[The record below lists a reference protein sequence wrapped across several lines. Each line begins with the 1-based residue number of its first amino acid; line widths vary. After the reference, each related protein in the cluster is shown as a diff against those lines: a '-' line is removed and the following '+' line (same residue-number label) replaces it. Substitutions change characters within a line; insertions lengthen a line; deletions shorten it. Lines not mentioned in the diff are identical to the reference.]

1 MINTN
6 TVMVVAVSTAIALM
20 LAARFKPEWGV

>member
-6 TVMVVAVSTAIALM
+6 YVMVVAVSVLIALVV
-20 LAARFKPEWGV
+20 AAKLKPEWGI